1 MTENTYQNLLKF
13 SKSGLAVMIGAA
25 VAVSSLVTPGATDS
39 AHAEEP
45 HSLIEAVAVAMH
57 DEADH
62 AVDYAKER
70 VATFFLPES
79 EVVEIELAHYEAA
92 PNPIA
97 LPAPQY
103 VTPADRI
110 PVTDPSPTGFDHMS
124 ADLPTTNVGRTMS
137 PSGIA
142 LLKELEGLELT
153 GYVLGD
159 GMCTIGYGHAEP
171 LSIVPAAKCRQWT
184 ITEAEAEA
192 MLREDVQIYA
202 DAVGNH
208 FTRPLTQNQFDALTS
223 FTYNV
228 GVAWFDKWEW
238 NDQPDDH
245 SITGAMMMAVYP
257 AKFKEGLTARRNAE
271 IALFFLDSETA

>member
-1 MTENTYQNLLKF
+1 MTEQAKFKLLNF

-25 VAVSSLVTPGATDS
+25 VAVSSLMAPNPASANDTD
-39 AHAEEP
+39 EP
-45 HSLIEAVAVAMH
+45 ENFYEAVAEVMH
-57 DEADH
+57 DAEADS
-62 AVDYAKER
+62 AMAR
-70 VATFFLPES
+70 VADLLHIDIDEDVQVAEMSWES
-79 EVVEIELAHYEAA
+79 V
-92 PNPIA
+92 PNPIS
-97 LPAPQY
+97 LPAPKY

-110 PVTDPSPTGFDHMS
+110 PVTDPSPTGFAAMA
-124 ADLPTTNVGRTMS
+124 ADLPASNVGRSMS

-171 LSIVPAAKCRQWT
+171 LSVVSASACRQWT
-184 ITEAEAEA
+184 ITEEEAEA

-271 IALFFLDSETA
+271 IALFYLDSAGA